1 MRRALAINER
11 LYGVAHP
18 EIATGL
24 NNLAMLLASLGR
36 PGDAEPLQRRAVA
49 ISQRSWGTYH
59 PNTRA
64 CERNLASIQ
73 DRLAGR

>member
-59 PNTRA
+59 PTHVRA
-64 CERNLASIQ
+64 KEILRRFKT
-73 DRLAGR
+73 D

>member
-49 ISQRSWGTYH
+49 ISQRSWGSYH
-59 PNTRA
+59 PTHVRA
-64 CERNLASIQ
+64 KEILRRFKT
-73 DRLAGR
+73 D